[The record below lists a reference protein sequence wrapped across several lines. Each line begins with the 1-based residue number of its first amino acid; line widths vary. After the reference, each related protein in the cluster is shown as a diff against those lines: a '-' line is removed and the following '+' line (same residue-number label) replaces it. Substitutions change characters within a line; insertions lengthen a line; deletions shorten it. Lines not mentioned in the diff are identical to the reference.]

1 LRYTKLFEAL
11 AKKGLTLEWEPEC
24 SFELISI
31 VSPIR
36 DYRICWLLN
45 HHLSYQLEWKEE
57 VPLLGGRG
65 KQKTLFNRYSYND
78 ELNWLQFHFI
88 NNKYLGKNLVPEL
101 EQVDHLFLVDGTNAA
116 IEKERIITTLKS
128 LPLIQAVF
136 AVNPNE
142 LRSKK
147 NLIFE

>member
-1 LRYTKLFEAL
+1 M

-101 EQVDHLFLVDGTNAA
+101 KQVDHFFLVDGTNAA